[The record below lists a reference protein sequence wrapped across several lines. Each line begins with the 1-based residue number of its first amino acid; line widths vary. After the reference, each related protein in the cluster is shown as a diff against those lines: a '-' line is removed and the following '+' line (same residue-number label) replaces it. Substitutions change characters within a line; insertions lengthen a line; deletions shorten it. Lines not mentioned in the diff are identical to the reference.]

1 MKIPNLPENK
11 NKVQI
16 RRIQIPIKLPFMQ
29 VGRIAFEIW
38 IFYKSFHS
46 NKDSVLYVSNT
57 AGRELCVRSIKDS
70 LVSGL
75 NTTGREFCAFKMVK
89 TACYAL

>member
-57 AGRELCVRSIKDS
+57 AGRELCVRSIAPRRDRPASRRDRRLKSRRD
-70 LVSGL
+70 
-75 NTTGREFCAFKMVK
+75 RP
-89 TACYAL
+89 